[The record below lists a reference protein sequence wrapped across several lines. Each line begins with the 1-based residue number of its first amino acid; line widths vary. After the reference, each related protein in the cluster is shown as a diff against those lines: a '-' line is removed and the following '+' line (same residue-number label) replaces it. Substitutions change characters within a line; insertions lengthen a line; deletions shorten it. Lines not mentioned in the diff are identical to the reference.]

1 MSKYR
6 YVVPM
11 VVALLWLG
19 ACQDPLDVKNVNN
32 PSAGDVLATPADLR
46 NWIRDTYNAW
56 FRGGWAFDRLRPQ
69 MFTAGLENHSELA
82 NFNMGPRYLMPRG
95 FIENS
100 RGAPGAGESNSD
112 FVQFHRAARSAA
124 LGLQKLRTIT
134 VGSPGLDA
142 QARAFAWYSLGLANG
157 YLSMVWD
164 SAAIASPDDDPAC
177 VSLACLTPLVS
188 YQQVN
193 AAALENL
200 DSAEAV
206 ANSAPTGAFPI
217 PSTWLRQ
224 SANVSQADFIRLVRS
239 HRAQIRAG
247 MARTPAQRAAVDWA
261 KVIADANAGIT
272 ADFQISADPA
282 NNWNVQWP
290 VNGFRAGSWHGMHMF
305 MIGMADTSGEYQSW
319 LNEPRNDKLQ
329 FVIQTPDRRF
339 PRGATRPAQNSSPGT
354 KAPPIQ
360 VVGTTASLSFVASP
374 PQIARTTGSF
384 VTDLWHAGDQVS
396 VTGSAGNNRTY
407 TVSAVSDLV
416 LDLSPADTPTAEG
429 PTANV
434 TLAGPS
440 VGLYFRNR
448 PAGDDTPGDPLG
460 SSMYDH
466 YRFRAFFNAN
476 RIGPYPILTKAEIDL
491 LAAEGYLRA
500 TPPDLE
506 NARLKINT
514 TRVAA
519 GLPAIPAGVTIT
531 DPVPGGT
538 ACVPRVPTWTG
549 TAYQAVCGNIL
560 EALKWEKRMETAYTG
575 YGNWYLDS
583 RGWGDL
589 PEGTPVDWPI
599 PWEEADTRRKTFLAV
614 WAGCGKVGTVESS
627 GASTYGPAISCNP

>member
-1 MSKYR
+1 MRKYT
-6 YVVPM
+6 YGAAIL
-11 VVALLWLG
+11 VALWLG
-19 ACQDPLDVKNVNN
+19 ACETPLDVKNVNN
-32 PSAGDVLATPADLR
+32 PSAGDVLATPADLQ

-56 FRGGWAFDRLRPQ
+56 FRGGWANDRLRPQ

-100 RGAPGAGESNSD
+100 RGAPGAGESQGD
-112 FVQFHRAARSAA
+112 FVQFHRGARSAA

-134 VGSPGLDA
+134 LGSPGLDA
-142 QARAFAWYSLGLANG
+142 RARAFAWFSLGLANG

-164 SAAIASPDDDPAC
+164 SAAIASPNDDPAC
-177 VSLACLTPLVS
+177 VSLSCLTPLVS

-206 ANSAPTGAFPI
+206 ASSAPSGAFPI

-224 SANVSQADFIRLVRS
+224 SANVSQADFIRLIRS

-247 MARTPAQRAAVDWA
+247 VARTPAQRAAVDWA
-261 KVIADANAGIT
+261 KIIADANAGIT
-272 ADFQISADPA
+272 ADFQLNADPA

-305 MIGMADTSGEYQSW
+305 MIGMADTSGEYESW
-319 LNEPRNDKLQ
+319 LNDSRSSKVQ
-329 FVIQTPDRRF
+329 FVIKTPDRRF
-339 PRGATRPAQNSSPGT
+339 PVGADRAAQQSGTAVLPAG
-354 KAPPIQ
+354 
-360 VVGTTASLSFVASP
+360 
-374 PQIARTTGSF
+374 R
-384 VTDLWHAGDQVS
+384 
-396 VTGSAGNNRTY
+396 
-407 TVSAVSDLV
+407 
-416 LDLSPADTPTAEG
+416 
-429 PTANV
+429 
-434 TLAGPS
+434 
-440 VGLYFRNR
+440 YFRNR
-448 PAGDDTPGDPLG
+448 PPGDDTPGDPLG

-614 WAGCGKVGTVESS
+614 WAGCGKVGTVEST
-627 GASTYGPAISCNP
+627 GASTYGPAISCSP